1 MRGLYNKT
9 FLVILV
15 GTINLFMSSCEEEEP
30 IGLDSWGR
38 MSKHLVTGYVFPEKM
53 DIYCEYDSSCV
64 MFYPK
69 PNGLVVGHELGTMHE
84 FEDLSEDELSRRS
97 RMFDSM
103 AVVYKDTSY
112 NGIVPIGNG
121 GYWAL
126 AYPIDSI
133 LIVSD
138 IDYDLNHPAGV
149 NLADVVNIQGDSF
162 GDCVL
167 SGYQNTKIGIG
178 YADKR
183 SVSDLTQAN
192 LTLFGANSHG
202 PYTAG
207 RFTIPQTSHPQDC
220 QLTVTYLFSNGLKLS
235 ASAQVK
241 L

>member
-1 MRGLYNKT
+1 MRVLYNKT

-38 MSKHLVTGYVFPEKM
+38 MSKNLVTGYVFPDGME
-53 DIYCEYDSSCV
+53 ICCEYDSSCV

-69 PNGLVVGHELGTMHE
+69 TKGLVVGHELGAMHE
-84 FEDLSEDELSRRS
+84 FGDLSEDELFRRS

-103 AVVYKDTSY
+103 SVVYKDTAY
-112 NGIVPIGNG
+112 NGRVPIGNG

-133 LIVSD
+133 LIVSN
-138 IDYDLNHPAGV
+138 IDYDMNHPSGV
-149 NLADVVNIQGDSF
+149 NLADVVNIQGNSF

-167 SGYQNTKIGIG
+167 SGYQNEKIGFG
-178 YADKR
+178 HADKKR
-183 SVSDLTQAN
+183 VSDLTQSN

-202 PYTAG
+202 PYIAG
-207 RFTIPQTSHPQDC
+207 KYILPQTANPQDC
-220 QLTVTYLFSNGLKLS
+220 QLTVTYFFSNGLKLS